1 MSRHA
6 CDATSVFHLI
16 QIVNKQTKNT
26 SAKKVKDSLLI
37 YSIFVYSARSW
48 VNKKSDLNDGS
59 GAETAKTLKTLNSV
73 RKAIEKWK
81 SKVDKK
87 KIKGSPK
94 PGRKGKKSSRI
105 QSKSVSTALSPDSRS
120 RLISESSPS
129 KTPMPARSRMISE
142 SKTSRS
148 RLISESRP
156 RQKLSKDEEQEVKK
170 KINIKEGPG
179 ALSDYAEY
187 VKAGITI

>member
-1 MSRHA
+1 M
-6 CDATSVFHLI
+6 LI
-16 QIVNKQTKNT
+16 
-26 SAKKVKDSLLI
+26 SYLI
-37 YSIFVYSARSW
+37 YLHSARAW
-48 VNKKSDLNDGS
+48 VNKKSDLNDGA
-59 GAETAKTLKTLNSV
+59 GTETAKTLKTLNSV

-187 VKAGITI
+187 VKAGITILDAKLVNFVNDNTFS